1 MAGMEPHPDTAALGP
16 MLVTSAALVLLGLRK
31 QLLVWRR
38 SVCPACG
45 LESRACR
52 CRRGAA

>member
-1 MAGMEPHPDTAALGP
+1 MEPHPDSAALGA
-16 MLVTSAALVLLGLRK
+16 MLVTSAAMVLLGVSRK
-31 QLLVWRR
+31 LLVWRR
-38 SVCPACG
+38 SICPACG